1 MIKPKPTQR
10 LPATI
15 WVLGFVSLLMDV
27 SSEMIHA
34 LLPVYM
40 VTVLGIS
47 VFTVGLIEGLAEATA
62 LIVKV
67 FSGVLSDWW
76 GRRKP
81 LAVLGYGLGAASK
94 PLFALATGA
103 GLVVTACI
111 IDRIGKGIRGA
122 PRDALVAEH
131 APPACAA
138 PPSGCASRS
147 TPWAHFSGRRWP
159 SR

>member
-67 FSGVLSDWW
+67 FSGVRSM
-76 GRRKP
+76 
-81 LAVLGYGLGAASK
+81 ASK
-94 PLFALATGA
+94 CACSAA
-103 GLVVTACI
+103 GTK
-111 IDRIGKGIRGA
+111 R
-122 PRDALVAEH
+122 E
-131 APPACAA
+131 
-138 PPSGCASRS
+138 RS
-147 TPWAHFSGRRWP
+147 A
-159 SR
+159 